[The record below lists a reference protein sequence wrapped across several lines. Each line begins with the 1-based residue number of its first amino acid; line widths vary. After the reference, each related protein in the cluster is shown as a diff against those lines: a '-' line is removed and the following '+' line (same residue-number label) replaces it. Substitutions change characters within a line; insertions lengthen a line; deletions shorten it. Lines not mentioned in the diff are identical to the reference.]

1 MMLEVKLSERL
12 NQNCFCRRTNQDSLR
27 SVLANGAEGALLL
40 SLMADR
46 AGLLSDTAVYLPR
59 AAIDLMEATAQAI
72 ENVAQLPAYRT
83 RVQARSPEI
92 ARFEPGPSGV
102 LMGYDFHVAEDVPHL
117 IEINTNAGGAFI
129 NAALAEAQRECCTAA
144 SNSATPPLR
153 DGFGPMVIKMFQSE
167 WTKQGRLRPLHQVA
181 IVDDDPLGQYLYP
194 DMLLAQR
201 LLQYHGF
208 EAVIA
213 AADELIYADGV
224 LSHKGRAI
232 DLIYNR
238 LTDFSLV
245 QPEHAT
251 LRNAYLDGAVV
262 LTPNP
267 FSHAL
272 MADKR
277 NLTILSDETQ
287 LQLLGAREEDIAV
300 LRATIPH
307 TVAVNDKNA
316 ANLWTERRNYFFKPA
331 AGFGSK
337 AAYRGDKMTKSVWG
351 AILAGDYVA
360 QAYMPP
366 GARRIK
372 VEGTTINL
380 KTDIRLYRYLGLT
393 LLYAARLYQGQ
404 TTNFRT
410 SGGGFAPVFLAD

>member
-1 MMLEVKLSERL
+1 MLEVKLSERL
-12 NQNCFCRRTNQDSLR
+12 NQNCFCRRTDHDSLLG
-27 SVLANGAEGALLL
+27 VLANGAEGALLL
-40 SLMADR
+40 SLLTDR
-46 AGLLSDTAVYLPR
+46 PGLLSESAVYLPR
-59 AAIDLMEATAQAI
+59 AAIELMEATAQAV
-72 ENVAQLPAYRT
+72 ENVAQLPAYRM

-92 ARFEPGPSGV
+92 TRFEPGPSGV
-102 LMGYDFHVAEDVPHL
+102 FMGYDFHVAENAPRL

-129 NAALAEAQRECCTAA
+129 NVALAEAQRECCSAA

-153 DGFGPMVIKMFQSE
+153 DDFGPLVIKMFQSE
-167 WTKQGRLRPLHQVA
+167 WTKQGRSRPLHRVA
-181 IVDDDPLGQYLYP
+181 IVDDNPLGQYLYP

-201 LLQYHGF
+201 LLQDNDL

-213 AADELIYADGV
+213 AADELTYADGV

-238 LTDFSLV
+238 LTDFSLA
-245 QPEHAT
+245 QPEHAA
-251 LRNAYLDGAVV
+251 LRNAYLDDAVV

-277 NLTILSDETQ
+277 NLTLLSDETQ
-287 LQLLGAREEDIAV
+287 LQLLGAREQDIGVLKATVPRTIAV
-300 LRATIPH
+300 
-307 TVAVNDKNA
+307 NEKNA

-331 AGFGSK
+331 VGFGSK
-337 AAYRGDKMTKSVWG
+337 AAYRGDKMTKTVWG
-351 AILAGDYVA
+351 AILASDYVA

-366 GARRIK
+366 GARRIHI
-372 VEGTTINL
+372 EGTTTAL
-380 KTDIRLYRYLGLT
+380 KTDIRMYRYFDVT

-410 SGGGFAPVFLAD
+410 AGGGFAPVFAAD

>member
-1 MMLEVKLSERL
+1 MLEVKLSERL

-46 AGLLSDTAVYLPR
+46 GGLLSDTAVYLPR
-59 AAIDLMEATAQAI
+59 AAINLMEATAQAI

-167 WTKQGRLRPLHQVA
+167 WTKQGRLRPLHRVA

-201 LLQYHGF
+201 LLQDHGL

-213 AADELIYADGV
+213 AADDLIYADGI
-224 LSHKGRAI
+224 LSHQGRVI

-238 LTDFSLV
+238 LTDFSLD
-245 QPEHAT
+245 QPEHAA

-272 MADKR
+272 LADKR
-277 NLTILSDETQ
+277 NLTIFSDETQ
-287 LQLLGAREEDIAV
+287 LQLLGAREEDISV
-300 LRATIPH
+300 LRAAIPP

-316 ANLWTERRNYFFKPA
+316 ADLWTERRSYFFKPA
-331 AGFGSK
+331 AGFGGK

-360 QAYMPP
+360 QAYSPP

-380 KTDIRLYRYLGLT
+380 KTDIRLYRYLGVT

-410 SGGGFAPVFLAD
+410 SGGGFAPVFFAD